1 MQFHASCNVVV
12 RAPSS
17 CKLLPKPPCLSWT
30 IYDDRWRPSM
40 STKHIHIKY
49 PPEFGRNF
57 ADRSLQFDAP
67 KSKNVNG
74 SGNVVSPLQPE
85 KKKMRGTQVR
95 NRKPVHPNVCI
106 LQLLPLLPRKLLESH
121 HHLAH
126 YIILHLAM
134 WQANDVKRQLSKWK
148 WNQEIDAMRFRS
160 VKRLNCFN
168 WPIQTPLKAHA
179 WHRSRHM
186 QLSH

>member
-1 MQFHASCNVVV
+1 MQFHASCNVIV

-30 IYDDRWRPSM
+30 IYDDRWPSM

-57 ADRSLQFDAP
+57 ADRSLHFDAP

-85 KKKMRGTQVR
+85 KKTDAGNSGT
-95 NRKPVHPNVCI
+95 
-106 LQLLPLLPRKLLESH
+106 ESKTSPSKCM
-121 HHLAH
+121 HLATVAVAPEKASW
-126 YIILHLAM
+126 ISSSSGSLHHSAPGHVAGKRC
-134 WQANDVKRQLSKWK
+134 QEAVVQVKMKSRNWCY
-148 WNQEIDAMRFRS
+148 EIS
-160 VKRLNCFN
+160 LCEK
-168 WPIQTPLKAHA
+168 T
-179 WHRSRHM
+179 
-186 QLSH
+186 